1 MVTITE
7 TTEIVTKPKLDEV
20 MQPSFKRWLKHLLH
34 MPASKRFFNQQDQ
47 HAIAQAV
54 TEAEQGHVGEIQ
66 VVIEG
71 HMPAREA
78 YYLDTRGRAKQL
90 FAELGVWDTE
100 EAYYLDTRGRA
111 KQLFAE
117 LGVWDTEL
125 NSGILLYLNLCERK
139 VEIVIDR
146 GIQQATTQQ
155 VWNEVCKSIIDKMK
169 QQQYRQA
176 LVDGVTQIGTILD
189 QFYAN
194 KIQDKADELSN
205 SPIMLN

>member
-1 MVTITE
+1 MVTTTE

-20 MQPSFKRWLKHLLH
+20 VQPSFKRWLRHLLH

-47 HAIAQAV
+47 YAIAQAV
-54 TEAEQGHVGEIQ
+54 AAAEHGHVGEIQ

-90 FAELGVWDTE
+90 FS
-100 EAYYLDTRGRA
+100 
-111 KQLFAE
+111 E

-125 NSGILLYLNLCERK
+125 NSGVLLYLNLCERK

-146 GIQQATTQQ
+146 GIKTATTQQ
-155 VWNEVCKSIIDKMK
+155 VWDEVCAHIVQGLV
-169 QQQYRQA
+169 QQQYRKA
-176 LVDGVTQIGTILD
+176 VITGVQEIGEILD
-189 QFYAN
+189 AFYDRQLLDQQN
-194 KIQDKADELSN
+194 ELGN
-205 SPIMLN
+205 APIILG

>member
-1 MVTITE
+1 MVTTTE

-47 HAIAQAV
+47 HAIAQSVAA
-54 TEAEQGHVGEIQ
+54 AEQGHVGEIQ

-90 FAELGVWDTE
+90 FSELGVWDTE
-100 EAYYLDTRGRA
+100 
-111 KQLFAE
+111 
-117 LGVWDTEL
+117 W

-146 GIQQATTQQ
+146 GIRQATTQQ
-155 VWNEVCKSIIDKMK
+155 VWDAVCQSIIEKMA

-176 LVDGVTQIGTILD
+176 LVDGVTQIGRILER
-189 QFYAN
+189 FYAN
-194 KIQDKADELSN
+194 KIQDQNDELEN
-205 SPIMLN
+205 APIMLN

>member
-1 MVTITE
+1 MVTTTE

-20 MQPSFKRWLKHLLH
+20 VQPSFKRWLKHLLH

-54 TEAEQGHVGEIQ
+54 AAAEHGHIGEIQ

-71 HMPAREA
+71 HMPAR
-78 YYLDTRGRAKQL
+78 
-90 FAELGVWDTE
+90 

-146 GIQQATTQQ
+146 GIQQATHNRYGMRSARALLKK
-155 VWNEVCKSIIDKMK
+155 WHSSSIG
-169 QQQYRQA
+169 R
-176 LVDGVTQIGTILD
+176 L
-189 QFYAN
+189 
-194 KIQDKADELSN
+194 
-205 SPIMLN
+205 

>member
-1 MVTITE
+1 
-7 TTEIVTKPKLDEV
+7 
-20 MQPSFKRWLKHLLH
+20 

-54 TEAEQGHVGEIQ
+54 AAAEHGHIGEIQ

-71 HMPAREA
+71 HMPAR
-78 YYLDTRGRAKQL
+78 
-90 FAELGVWDTE
+90 

-146 GIQQATTQQ
+146 GIQHATTQQ
-155 VWNEVCKSIIDKMK
+155 VWDEVCQSIIEKMV

-176 LVDGVTQIGTILD
+176 LIEGVTQIGSILD

-194 KIQDKADELSN
+194 KIEDKADELSN

>member
-1 MVTITE
+1 MVTTTD
-7 TTEIVTKPKLDEV
+7 TTEIVTQPKIEEIA
-20 MQPSFKRWLKHLLH
+20 QPSFKRWLKHFFF
-34 MPASKRFFNQQDQ
+34 MPATKRYFSKQDQ
-47 HAIAQAV
+47 YEIAQAV
-54 TEAEQGHVGEIQ
+54 QYAEQGHVGEIQ

-100 EAYYLDTRGRA
+100 
-111 KQLFAE
+111 
-117 LGVWDTEL
+117 L
-125 NSGILLYLNLCERK
+125 NSGILLYVNLCERK

-155 VWNEVCKSIIDKMK
+155 VWNEVCQSIIEKMA
-169 QQQYRQA
+169 QREYRLA
-176 LVDGVTQIGTILD
+176 LTDGVTQIGTILD

-194 KIQDKADELSN
+194 KIDDKADELGN